1 MEYREIRRVMAKAS
15 LQQGWLL
22 AEEAGQEAPTDEEI
36 DREIEAVRRAQLQ
49 RRSAVAEDEPIS

>member
-1 MEYREIRRVMAKAS
+1 MDREMLRAMAKAS
-15 LQQGWLL
+15 LRKNWLL
-22 AEEAGQEAPTDEEI
+22 AKEAGQEVPTDEEI